1 MAESPSRAEL
11 AAYMEELAVY
21 GRAVERG
28 VIPLAYAV
36 DALLTQP
43 FPARLRSRSP
53 HCTVAEQV
61 AGDLRQW
68 EQRIIEWGLSAE
80 RIDQECWDLPA
91 DAWLREHL
99 KRACR
104 GRGMQVDD
112 DTDTGGLLREY
123 VRHLLEGGG
132 RPPTG

>member
-1 MAESPSRAEL
+1 MAESSSRAEL

-28 VIPLAYAV
+28 VIPLPYAV

-43 FPARLRSRSP
+43 FSAWLRSRSP
-53 HCTVAEQV
+53 HCTVPEQV
-61 AGDLRQW
+61 AGDVRQW
-68 EQRIIEWGLSAE
+68 EERIIEWGFSAE
-80 RIDQECWDLPA
+80 RIDQERWERPA

-99 KRACR
+99 QRACR
-104 GRGMQVDD
+104 GRGIRVDD
-112 DTDTGGLLREY
+112 GTDAGGLLREY
-123 VRHLLEGGG
+123 VQHLLEGGG

>member
-1 MAESPSRAEL
+1 MAESSSRVEL
-11 AAYMEELAVY
+11 AAYMDEFAVY

-28 VIPLAYAV
+28 VIPLSYAV

-61 AGDLRQW
+61 ACDLRQW
-68 EQRIIEWGLSAE
+68 EERIIEWGFSVE
-80 RIDQECWDLPA
+80 RTDQECWERPA

-99 KRACR
+99 QRACR
-104 GRGMQVDD
+104 GRGIRVDD
-112 DTDTGGLLREY
+112 GTDAGGLLRTY
-123 VRHLLEGGG
+123 VRHLLEGDG
-132 RPPTG
+132 RPPTS